1 MTSGPGPNLGDR
13 VVVVRHASLGE
24 PRDWLAV
31 ADVAGLTAS
40 VEPPKALMLD
50 LRGSGFALASR
61 DADVM
66 ASGLAAYRM
75 VAVVA
80 DPGVSYGCARM
91 ACTLVD
97 LRGSPAAA
105 FTDEGEA
112 WRWLSA
118 QLGVPL
124 RGGLPPPELRSTL

>member
-1 MTSGPGPNLGDR
+1 MTSGPAPNLGDR
-13 VVVVRHASLGE
+13 VVVVRHASIEE

-31 ADVAGLTAS
+31 ADVAALTAS
-40 VEPPKALMLD
+40 VESPKALMLD
-50 LRGSGFALASR
+50 LRGSDFTLASR

-66 ASGLAAYRM
+66 ASGLAAYPM

-112 WRWLSA
+112 WQWLSA

-124 RGGLPPPELRSTL
+124 RGGRPPRQLRSTL